1 MGYTKLDIKSIK
13 RKALDTKKAKD
24 LAFAKAQKK
33 VGEEKAKLISE
44 FENHEV
50 TKEIAAGPKASN
62 TSNTLG
68 GYGNLFSFIGFESG
82 SDPISPVKE
91 LLNQIQ
97 VRNLKSDG
105 ENFKATVKYPS
116 QNEIKAVTPLPF
128 EEGRS
133 WSEGIEK
140 GISGFTQYIYRKFLL
155 GRSKE
160 ALQSEKAKGTGT
172 FRKKPYLNSL
182 LENFVNNIK
191 GNK

>member
-24 LAFAKAQKK
+24 LAFAKAQEK
-33 VGEEKAKLISE
+33 VGEEKNKLINE
-44 FENHEV
+44 FDNHEV
-50 TKEIAAGPKASN
+50 TKEIAAGPKAAN

-82 SDPISPVKE
+82 SDPISPIKE

-105 ENFKATVKYPS
+105 KNFKATVKYPS
-116 QNEIKAVTPLPF
+116 QNEIKTVTPLPF

-160 ALQSEKAKGTGT
+160 AFQSEKAKGVGT